1 MAEEEVDSNS
11 CDINLNEDRERVRCN
26 TLDSMLKKTILA
38 LCEVNV
44 KYDVKLEV
52 CGSIHIRS
60 DDEKVLTC
68 LLDEKLW
75 SQDRKLRRE
84 GMLNTIRFGLKGLEH
99 RPVTSAAVMPI
110 KINEAKINEAKINEV
125 AQAEERGEEGEAVDL
140 SNGLKKP
147 EDDQDQNNDPKDIV
161 MKEEKD
167 DVRDDPRM
175 GCDLSGGKPSPLPG
189 DTMNHHGALDLSSNN
204 SDCEGYT
211 DSEGA
216 SPRDQMP
223 PHEMAPMLGHGMNGM
238 PPGAMGMGAM
248 GAWGG
253 GLGGVPM
260 GHVMN
265 GTTAPSDLVAQQIA
279 ALNQMAEFM
288 QSSLGMVMPPTQ
300 TAMTTAYSN
309 APTTLTTSVHN
320 GGGGPHQSPLHHAL
334 PHTPLKSEPMTSS
347 TSTSPT
353 SIVAP
358 PYPTAVAPPTRPPM
372 SSGGMMMSPIQ
383 SAMMAG
389 VTMESIMRDPLT
401 IGNPVQTKTGVKKWQ
416 CIFCGILVSSKF
428 YLSSHINAVHTRT
441 RIYPCEM
448 CGKLFYSH
456 GAQRIHKLRNH
467 WVEKRH
473 KCPHCGQLFVLP
485 FELRQ
490 HVQRKHKPAISS

>member
-1 MAEEEVDSNS
+1 MAEEEGDSNS
-11 CDINLNEDRERVRCN
+11 CEVNSEEREPVRCN
-26 TLDSMLKKTILA
+26 TLDTMLKKTILA

-99 RPVTSAAVMPI
+99 RPVNSATVMPL
-110 KINEAKINEAKINEV
+110 KISDPQGEGEA
-125 AQAEERGEEGEAVDL
+125 GGEAVDL

-147 EDDQDQNNDPKDIV
+147 EPGDEDESDSPKDIV

-167 DVRDDPRM
+167 DHDVRDDRM

-189 DTMNHHGALDLSSNN
+189 DSMNHGALDLSSNN
-204 SDCEGYT
+204 SDCDGYT

-223 PHEMAPMLGHGMNGM
+223 HDLPMLGHGPMNGM
-238 PPGAMGMGAM
+238 PGMNMGVGMGMGAL
-248 GAWGG
+248 GG
-253 GLGGVPM
+253 GLGGAGMPM
-260 GHVMN
+260 GPVMN
-265 GTTAPSDLVAQQIA
+265 GTTAPTDLVAQQIA

-288 QSSLGMVMPPTQ
+288 QSSLGMVMPTQ
-300 TAMTTAYSN
+300 TGMTTAYSN

-320 GGGGPHQSPLHHAL
+320 GAQPLHAL
-334 PHTPLKSEPMTSS
+334 PPTVLKSEPMTSTS
-347 TSTSPT
+347 STSPT
-353 SIVAP
+353 NAGA
-358 PYPTAVAPPTRPPM
+358 PYPAVAPPTRPM
-372 SSGGMMMSPIQ
+372 SGMMMSPIQ